1 MKKWLLAVIL
11 LLALV
16 SPMVLSSPSAAEE
29 SVFQVDLSEGMS
41 GNDVV
46 RLQNLLIQYGF
57 FTGVADGMYGP
68 ATVKAV
74 KELQKYMQAL
84 AEYEKGLEAAAFMP
98 TPAPTPKPTPEP
110 AGDPDAEP
118 TPTPK
123 PTATPEPEP
132 TPEVTPIPVAYQPGR
147 AVEYEVNGIAGLRLT
162 RMMDAGAVDF
172 YMGDVEPKVKS
183 LDAQRAQTKL
193 IYLNY
198 LNGAADGVF
207 GDNSQAAM
215 RQFQRD
221 NGLEV
226 TGLPNGE
233 SRLVLFDTGLDKSA
247 KPVYNMLVPS
257 ETENTQVMNVQ
268 KALNTFGFTLEVPD
282 GIYGRNT
289 EKMLTLFKEY
299 MFETGR
305 MNANNVIG
313 GETVYLED
321 GTPAPLEPTT
331 SAWNELQVCLLD
343 GKFDVYNKTLSE
355 GVEAESDVM
364 RLQRRLYQ
372 LGYFI
377 AENRIDGAYGEKT
390 IDAVTTFQRR
400 NELPQTGVADE
411 TTQRLL
417 FSEQCK
423 KVLKPY
429 MIRVSIDEQK
439 VYVYSYDKNENYN
452 ILEHTFICTTGAD
465 DTPTPTGTFEFT
477 GKGERWHHFTE
488 FGSWAQYAWHIDG
501 GIMFHS
507 VLYDKR
513 EDETSLQYNTLKY
526 LGYKGSHGCVRLKV
540 EDAKWIWENCPS
552 RTTVIIE

>member
-1 MKKWLLAVIL
+1 MKKWLLAALLIL
-11 LLALV
+11 VCIAPRALAR
-16 SPMVLSSPSAAEE
+16 E

-46 RLQNLLIQYGF
+46 RLQNILTQFGF
-57 FTGVADGMYGP
+57 YTGAADGMYGP
-68 ATVKAV
+68 ATVAAV
-74 KELQKYMQAL
+74 KDLQRYMQAL
-84 AEYEKGLEAAAFMP
+84 SEYEKQREDEALTP
-98 TPAPTPKPTPEP
+98 TPAPTPRPTPEP
-110 AGDPDAEP
+110 TPDPEAEA
-118 TPTPK
+118 TATPK
-123 PTATPEPEP
+123 PTATPVPEP
-132 TPEVTPIPVAYQPGR
+132 TPGITPKPASFLPGR
-147 AVEYEVNGIAGLRLT
+147 PVEYEVNGIAGLRLT
-162 RMMDAGAVDF
+162 RMLDLGAVDF

-198 LNGAADGVF
+198 LGGSADGMF
-207 GDNSQAAM
+207 GENSQAAM

-233 SRLVLFDTGLDKSA
+233 SRLVLFDTGLDKSP
-247 KPVYNMLVPS
+247 KPVYNMLVAS
-257 ETENTQVMNVQ
+257 ETENTQVMNIQ

-289 EKMLTLFKEY
+289 EKMLTVFKEY
-299 MFETGR
+299 LFETGR
-305 MNANNVIG
+305 MNANNVLG
-313 GETVYLED
+313 GETVYLPD
-321 GTPAPLEPTT
+321 GSPAPLEPTT

-343 GKFDVYNKTLSE
+343 GGFDVYNKTLE
-355 GVEAESDVM
+355 RGMEEDSDVL

-372 LGYFI
+372 LGYLI
-377 AENRIDGAYGEKT
+377 VESRIDGAYGDKT
-390 IDAVTTFQRR
+390 VDAVTTFQRR
-400 NELPQTGVADE
+400 NDLPQTGVADE

-417 FSEQCK
+417 FSENCK

-429 MIRVSIDEQK
+429 MIRVSIDEQR
-439 VYVYSYDKNENYN
+439 VYVYSYDKNEDYTV
-452 ILEHTFICTTGAD
+452 LEHTFVCTTGAD

-477 GKGERWHHFTE
+477 GKGERWHHFLE
-488 FGSWAQYAWHIDG
+488 FGSWAQYAFHIDG

-507 VLYDKR
+507 VLYDKK
-513 EDETSLQYNTLKY
+513 EDETSIQYSTLKY
-526 LGYKGSHGCVRLKV
+526 LGYKGSHGCVRLSV